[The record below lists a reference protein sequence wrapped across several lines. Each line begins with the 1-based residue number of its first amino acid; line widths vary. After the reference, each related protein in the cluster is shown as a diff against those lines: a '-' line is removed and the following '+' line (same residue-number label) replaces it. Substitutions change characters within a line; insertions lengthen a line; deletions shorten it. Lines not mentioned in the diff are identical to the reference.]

1 MNDLKKIGNVIQFP
15 GTRNQKLDDQED
27 MVYQNANKINN
38 LMLSPNWD
46 LTKIDDDLLSIIAE
60 FGEHLAITTL
70 AAHRLNS
77 LLAAHILTQGGYDGT
92 T

>member
-60 FGEHLAITTL
+60 FGEHLAVTTL